1 MLLLKIRDLQNGFIL
16 VRVVFV
22 KMTKNTFWDLKI
34 DGKSRKVVSRVWS
47 SHSCRDRGGSDSL
60 KKPRR
65 MSVQVH
71 YTVADPS
78 PAVSAPITVSDGK
91 NAQ

>member
-47 SHSCRDRGGSDSL
+47 SHSCRDRGGSDSHL
-60 KKPRR
+60 EKT
-65 MSVQVH
+65 SSNVCAGAL
-71 YTVADPS
+71 ADPS

>member
-34 DGKSRKVVSRVWS
+34 DENLERS
-47 SHSCRDRGGSDSL
+47 
-60 KKPRR
+60 
-65 MSVQVH
+65 
-71 YTVADPS
+71 
-78 PAVSAPITVSDGK
+78 
-91 NAQ
+91 